1 MTRPRIKLGID
12 DRLLMLVASLLVCA
26 GCLVQHGG
34 SDAPKKPS
42 GQQTVVELSRL
53 AQLEWLKAS
62 ADAIDGVADRVKSGE
77 LKYDGGLQQALQ
89 EAFNAGLD
97 GPHNRKL
104 SAEMSKV
111 ISPGTR
117 FDPIKT
123 EAVLRANAKGRRALK

>member
-1 MTRPRIKLGID
+1 MRIRLDSD
-12 DRLLMLVASLLVCA
+12 DRLLAAFLVACCIVG
-26 GCLVQHGG
+26 GCVAQHGA
-34 SDAPKKPS
+34 SKPKPF
-42 GQQTVVELSRL
+42 GQQTVAELSRL

-77 LKYDGGLQQALQ
+77 LKYDSGLQQALQ

-104 SAEMSKV
+104 SAEMGKV
-111 ISPGTR
+111 ISPGAT